1 VYYIDNVIEN
11 ELKSGNKSHSL
22 LVKMGINFRKGG
34 YNLSVSNIETK
45 VEALIENIIENLGY
59 ELYDVQYVKEGKEFY
74 LRIVIDKE
82 KGIDLN
88 DCEKVND
95 AINDILDEADYIKD
109 QYFLE
114 VSSPGLE
121 RILRKDKHFQN
132 QIGNKILVKLFK
144 PIDKKKEF
152 EGILKSYSEDEL
164 VLEQEENEIKIEVKN
179 IALAR
184 TVFDW

>member
-1 VYYIDNVIEN
+1 
-11 ELKSGNKSHSL
+11 
-22 LVKMGINFRKGG
+22 M
-34 YNLSVSNIETK
+34 SVSNIETK
-45 VEALIENIIENLGY
+45 VENLLQDIIENIGY
-59 ELYDVQYVKEGKEFY
+59 ELYDVQYVKEGKDFY

-82 KGIDLN
+82 EGIDLN

-121 RILRKDKHFQN
+121 RTLRKDKHFQK
-132 QIGNKILVKLFK
+132 QIGNEILIKLFK
-144 PIDKKKEF
+144 PLDKKKEF
-152 EGILKSYSEDEL
+152 VGILKSYSEDEL
-164 VLEQEENEIKIEVKN
+164 ILEQEDEEIKIEVKN

-184 TVFDW
+184 TVFEW

>member
-1 VYYIDNVIEN
+1 
-11 ELKSGNKSHSL
+11 
-22 LVKMGINFRKGG
+22 M
-34 YNLSVSNIETK
+34 SVSNIETK
-45 VEALIENIIENLGY
+45 VENLLQDIIENIGY
-59 ELYDVQYVKEGKEFY
+59 ELYDVQYVKEGKDFY

-82 KGIDLN
+82 EGIDLN

-121 RILRKDKHFQN
+121 RTLRKDKHFQK
-132 QIGNKILVKLFK
+132 QIGNEVSVKLFK
-144 PIDKKKEF
+144 PLDKKKEF
-152 EGILKSYSEDEL
+152 VGILKSYSEDEL
-164 VLEQEENEIKIEVKN
+164 ILEQEDEEIKIEVKN

-184 TVFDW
+184 TVFEW